1 MPLIEPS
8 AAQQALL
15 VALLMLLL
23 YYAVHSVKNAP
34 LKEGLTNADSSKQ
47 SGQTLQEKL
56 VAGSTQY
63 DSMIDKDAKSHSA
76 RLAILSDAQRLCAK
90 AQLFMAMNAL
100 GDQSQTKSM
109 LEQAPGLVAIRE
121 CIDQAIKD
129 VGSGLSDPGN
139 GRSGSSK
146 S

>member
-1 MPLIEPS
+1 MPLVEPS

-15 VALLMLLL
+15 IALLMLLL

-34 LKEGLTNADSSKQ
+34 LKEGLTNADSKNSDQ
-47 SGQTLQEKL
+47 SLQEKL
-56 VAGSTQY
+56 VAGSTHY

-76 RLAILSDAQRLCAK
+76 RLAILADAQRLCAK
-90 AQLFMAMNAL
+90 AQLYMAMNAL
-100 GDQSQTKSM
+100 GDQSQTKS
-109 LEQAPGLVAIRE
+109 LLAQAPGLVAIRD

-129 VGSGLSDPGN
+129 VNSGLSDPGN
-139 GRSGSSK
+139 GRPSSSK